1 MNLRVG
7 QARHLAIPPY
17 KSFPEMQKGPQVFS
31 CEPLKKFFQFFP
43 VTVFFC
49 TTPVQVPLLGNESL
63 LSFWHHS
70 QNTSSRDGR
79 LQHKRAARCLVSL
92 NAKKPRHSTV
102 FQGRH
107 LFCMPF
113 IVPLTGIEP
122 VRCCH
127 HGILSPGR
135 LPVPPQRH
143 ITNIIIQIL
152 QNQEG
157 KAKILPRSRQTCK
170 FFALE
175 AAEASGSG
183 GVLPGMRRAKPGEE

>member
-70 QNTSSRDGR
+70 QNTSLRDGR
-79 LQHKRAARCLVSL
+79 LQHKRAARCLGISVPPL
-92 NAKKPRHSTV
+92 NAKKPRHSAV
-102 FQGRH
+102 FRERH

-113 IVPLTGIEP
+113 MVQ
-122 VRCCH
+122 
-127 HGILSPGR
+127 LSNPNPNHRRKYYTPPPSGR
-135 LPVPPQRH
+135 Q
-143 ITNIIIQIL
+143 
-152 QNQEG
+152 
-157 KAKILPRSRQTCK
+157 
-170 FFALE
+170 
-175 AAEASGSG
+175 
-183 GVLPGMRRAKPGEE
+183 M

>member
-1 MNLRVG
+1 M
-7 QARHLAIPPY
+7 
-17 KSFPEMQKGPQVFS
+17 
-31 CEPLKKFFQFFP
+31 
-43 VTVFFC
+43 
-49 TTPVQVPLLGNESL
+49 

-113 IVPLTGIEP
+113 MVPLTGIEP

-143 ITNIIIQIL
+143 ITNIIIRIL

-157 KAKILPRSRQTCK
+157 KAKILP
-170 FFALE
+170 
-175 AAEASGSG
+175 AA
-183 GVLPGMRRAKPGEE
+183 AKPANFSLWKQQKLLVREAFYLGCAGQNPEKNSIQTLPEITGGGDLLYC